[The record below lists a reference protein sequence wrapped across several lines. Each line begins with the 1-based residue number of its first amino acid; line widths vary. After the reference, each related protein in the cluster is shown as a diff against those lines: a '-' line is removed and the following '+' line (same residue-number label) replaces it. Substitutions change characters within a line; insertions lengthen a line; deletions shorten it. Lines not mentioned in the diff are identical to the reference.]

1 MHIWVFDSVQ
11 VEGVCPYDLIA
22 KIVALCM
29 DCLFP
34 ETPPD
39 KTTSKQKK
47 QTIGV
52 AKGVF
57 ILYYIFIHVT
67 PVLC

>member
-1 MHIWVFDSVQ
+1 MFDSVQ
-11 VEGVCPYDLIA
+11 VEGVHFVCLHDLIA

-34 ETPPD
+34 ETPLD

-47 QTIGV
+47 QKIGA
-52 AKGVF
+52 AKGEV